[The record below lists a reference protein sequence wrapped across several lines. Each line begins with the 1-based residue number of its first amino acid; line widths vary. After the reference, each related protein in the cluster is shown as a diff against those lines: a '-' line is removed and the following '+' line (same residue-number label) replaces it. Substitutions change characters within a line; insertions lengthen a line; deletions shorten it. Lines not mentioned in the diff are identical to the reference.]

1 MTKHT
6 KPLTAPAHLRRIAR
20 LDTSGLRRRDVW
32 INARAAEGHTP
43 AAIAAALGIAVGTAY
58 NAIGLHKPAAGSGA
72 QAKTYVRVPV
82 SSTCGAPALTSV
94 SLPRAPWDGEAID
107 FDPRTETAPRRNR
120 MVASTGKTC
129 AERVIEAI
137 RAAHAAA
144 IAGEAEAGLHP
155 RAHEKQ

>member
-1 MTKHT
+1 MT
-6 KPLTAPAHLRRIAR
+6 KPLTAPSHLRRIAR
-20 LDTSGLRRRDVW
+20 LDTSGQRRRDVW

-107 FDPRTETAPRRNR
+107 FDPRAETAPRRNH
-120 MVASTGKTC
+120 MVGQRVPARRGLTVDEVIEIIR
-129 AERVIEAI
+129 AERDAVRAE
-137 RAAHAAA
+137 RNTKEAAH
-144 IAGEAEAGLHP
+144 G
-155 RAHEKQ
+155 